1 MGEKANEVAKKKL
14 DLLLRDIK
22 TINCVP
28 STNDNRRQSSL
39 GIELTTADRDH
50 SFLAI
55 TFEEKTAFITNLR
68 KVCRKKNSIFFS

>member
-55 TFEEKTAFITNLR
+55 TFEEKKAFITNLR

>member
-22 TINCVP
+22 TINCAP
-28 STNDNRRQSSL
+28 SANDNRRQSSL
-39 GIELTTADRDH
+39 GIELTTGDRDH

-55 TFEEKTAFITNLR
+55 TFEEKKAFITNLR
-68 KVCRKKNSIFFS
+68 KVCRKKNSIFFF